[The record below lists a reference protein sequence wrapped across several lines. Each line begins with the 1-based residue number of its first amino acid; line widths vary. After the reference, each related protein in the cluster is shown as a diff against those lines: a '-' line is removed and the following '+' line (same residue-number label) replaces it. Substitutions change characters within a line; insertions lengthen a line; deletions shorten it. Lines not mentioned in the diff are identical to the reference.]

1 MSEKKTDYTNMAQ
14 QRLLRVVVVLAGN
27 EFNGLLPGE
36 IAKAVGTTPHN
47 ITRDLDNLRQAGVAE
62 VIQET
67 GRWCLGPKLIQI
79 ALAFMR
85 HREQITRRMDE
96 MSQRYTRTP
105 N

>member
-1 MSEKKTDYTNMAQ
+1 MSEKKSDYTNRCQ
-14 QRLLRVVVVLAGN
+14 QRLLQVIVVLAGN
-27 EFNGLLPGE
+27 EFHGLLPGE

-62 VIQET
+62 QIQDT

-85 HREQITRRMDE
+85 HRDQVARRVDE
-96 MSQRYTRTP
+96 MNQRYTRTP